1 MVMNNSR
8 IFRGSAIFR
17 LLSLALLVLLLAAGC
32 GNGGKRGFVDTNN
45 HVVLPIEFD
54 DGDPI
59 ENDQLFWVKK
69 DGRYGLY
76 DRCGNCTL
84 E

>member
-45 HVVLPIEFD
+45 QVVLPIEFD
-54 DGDPI
+54 NVSVL
-59 ENDQLFWVKK
+59 ENGLLFWVKK
-69 DGRYGLY
+69 DGHNGLY
-76 DRCGNCTL
+76 DRCGNSTL
-84 E
+84 D